1 MECLTQ
7 YDLHI
12 DSLTGRP
19 IVGSLGYHRAPL
31 PRTNRLCDA
40 NVSQDADFCMFIAQ
54 HARFRMLLL
63 QTSGAGHLS
72 GAFVGDVN
80 VSQEVCSWLITLVS
94 ASCLSQKAAQIIIFD
109 GVCQI
114 SNDCTGDRI
123 PAQTLC
129 YNGILLLYS
138 SRTSSPAFRTSRGF
152 MVR

>member
-19 IVGSLGYHRAPL
+19 IVGSLGYHKAPL

-80 VSQEVCSWLITLVS
+80 VSQEAGFCMLMVHYARL
-94 ASCLSQKAAQIIIFD
+94 
-109 GVCQI
+109 
-114 SNDCTGDRI
+114 
-123 PAQTLC
+123 
-129 YNGILLLYS
+129 GILSLSKSGADHHL
-138 SRTSSPAFRTSRGF
+138 
-152 MVR
+152 